1 MVIRRELKQR
11 EFKGS
16 PFAGNVVGWLN
27 GEQPE
32 HSGKNTRT
40 SRKRILD
47 LIDCIRE
54 TLEEIDKNP
63 GRDLIWFHGKK
74 LGKLISELDCRVSE
88 YTLEPFCDI
97 DCDSTLFIDEAVS
110 GRVPA
115 GESVAAHGVFELL
128 KQGLLDRIRCC
139 VCGRWFFARFA
150 HQRSCSAACRHKVYE
165 QSEEFKANRRIYMR
179 NYYRLKTSGKVK

>member
-1 MVIRRELKQR
+1 MVIRRELKPR

-27 GEQPE
+27 GKQPE
-32 HSGKNTRT
+32 HNGKNTKA

-54 TLEEIDKNP
+54 TLAEIDTKSPN
-63 GRDLIWFHGKK
+63 RELIWFPGRK
-74 LGKLISELDCRVSE
+74 LGRLINELDCRISE
-88 YTLEPFCDI
+88 YKLEPFCDI
-97 DCDSTLFIDEAVS
+97 DDNKLFIDEAVC

-128 KQGLLDRIRCC
+128 KQDLLDRIRCC
-139 VCGRWFFARFA
+139 ICGRWFFARFA
-150 HQRSCSAACRHKVYE
+150 HQQSCSAACRHKIYE

-179 NYYRLKTSGKVK
+179 NYYRLKASGKVK

>member
-1 MVIRRELKQR
+1 MVLKRELEKR

-16 PFAGNVVGWLN
+16 PFAGNVVAWLN
-27 GEQPE
+27 GEQPA
-32 HSGKNTRT
+32 HSGKNTQT

-54 TLEEIDKNP
+54 TLAEIDKNQDRQLMCFP
-63 GRDLIWFHGKK
+63 GKK
-74 LGKLISELDCRVSE
+74 LRRLMHELDCRTSE
-88 YTLEPFCDI
+88 YQLEPFCEI
-97 DCDSTLFIDEAVS
+97 DCDNKLFIDEAVS

-139 VCGRWFFARFA
+139 ICGRWFFARFA
-150 HQRSCSAACRHKVYE
+150 HQRSCSGACRHKLYE
-165 QSEEFKANRRIYMR
+165 QSDDFKDRRRKYMR
-179 NYYRLKTSGKVK
+179 SYYRLKISGKVK